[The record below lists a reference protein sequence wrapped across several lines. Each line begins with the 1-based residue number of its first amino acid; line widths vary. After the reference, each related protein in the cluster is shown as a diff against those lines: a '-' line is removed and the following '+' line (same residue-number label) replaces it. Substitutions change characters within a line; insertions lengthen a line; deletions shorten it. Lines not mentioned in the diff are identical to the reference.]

1 VPAGGLA
8 LVLMLIVLAAPPLRL
23 GAQSDRPRPTIV
35 VLNLR
40 FDGEHANVL
49 QPGDTAVVAAA
60 TSKLLATLRV
70 SELVSLVDSGA
81 VATAVAAAE
90 AGGNPCGN
98 DCAVAV
104 ARQLGA
110 GWVAK
115 GTISNLS
122 NLVWLLT
129 AELFDATT
137 GKPVL
142 ADSYEIKGDARVMA
156 PAGAH
161 VFAQRIE
168 KTIRGA
174 R

>member
-1 VPAGGLA
+1 VRATAVA
-8 LVLMLIVLAAPPLRL
+8 LVLLLLLVDTLPPRL
-23 GAQSDRPRPTIV
+23 GAQGAGPRPAIV
-35 VLNLR
+35 VVNLR

-49 QPGDTAVVAAA
+49 GPGDTAVVAAA
-60 TSKLLATLRV
+60 TSRLLATLR
-70 SELVSLVDSGA
+70 DSSVVA
-81 VATAVAAAE
+81 VAVAAAE

-98 DCAVAV
+98 ECALAV
-104 ARQLGA
+104 ARRLGA
-110 GWVAK
+110 RWVAK

-129 AELFDATT
+129 AELFDATS

-142 ADSYEIKGDARVMA
+142 ADSYEIKGDARIMA

-161 VFAQRIE
+161 VFAQRVE
-168 KTIRGA
+168 KTIGGA

>member
-1 VPAGGLA
+1 MPAGRSA
-8 LVLMLIVLAAPPLRL
+8 LVLTLLLVGAHPLRL
-23 GAQSDRPRPTIV
+23 RAQSDGPRPAIV
-35 VLNLR
+35 VVNLR

-60 TSKLLATLRV
+60 TSKLLATLRA
-70 SELVSLVDSGA
+70 SELVTLVDSSA

-98 DCAVAV
+98 ECAVAV

-110 GWVAK
+110 RWVAK
-115 GTISNLS
+115 GTVSNLS

-142 ADSYEIKGDARVMA
+142 ADSYEIKGDASRMA

-161 VFAQRIE
+161 VFAQRVE
-168 KTIRGA
+168 KTIGGA

>member
-1 VPAGGLA
+1 MRAVVIPVLLATLAGGLA
-8 LVLMLIVLAAPPLRL
+8 
-23 GAQSDRPRPTIV
+23 AQSGVPRPTVI

-49 QPGDTAVVAAA
+49 QATDTAVVAAA
-60 TSKLLATLRV
+60 TSKLLATLRA
-70 SELVSLVDSGA
+70 SALVTLVDSSA
-81 VATAVAAAE
+81 VAAAVAAAE
-90 AGGNPCGN
+90 AGGDPCGN
-98 DCAVAV
+98 ACAVAV

-110 GWVAK
+110 RWVAK

-142 ADSYEIKGDARVMA
+142 ADSYEIKGDARIMA
-156 PAGAH
+156 PGGAH
-161 VFAQRIE
+161 VFAQRVE
-168 KTIRGA
+168 KTIGGA
-174 R
+174 P

>member
-1 VPAGGLA
+1 VRATAVA
-8 LVLMLIVLAAPPLRL
+8 LVLLLLLVDTLPPRL
-23 GAQSDRPRPTIV
+23 GAQSAGPRPAIV
-35 VLNLR
+35 VVNLR

-49 QPGDTAVVAAA
+49 GPGDTAVVAAA
-60 TSKLLATLRV
+60 TSRLLATLRA
-70 SELVSLVDSGA
+70 SELVTLVDSSVVA
-81 VATAVAAAE
+81 VAVAAAE

-98 DCAVAV
+98 ECALAV
-104 ARQLGA
+104 ARRLGA
-110 GWVAK
+110 RWVAK

-129 AELFDATT
+129 AELFDATS

-142 ADSYEIKGDARVMA
+142 ADSYEIKGDARIMA

-161 VFAQRIE
+161 VFAQRVE
-168 KTIRGA
+168 KTIGGA

>member
-1 VPAGGLA
+1 MHAGGVA
-8 LVLMLIVLAAPPLRL
+8 LLVMLVSVTAPPLV
-23 GAQSDRPRPTIV
+23 AQSGQPRPAIV
-35 VLNLR
+35 VVNLR

-49 QPGDTAVVAAA
+49 QASDTAVVAAA
-60 TSKLLATLRV
+60 TSRLLATLRA
-70 SELVSLVDSGA
+70 SELVTLVDSSVVA
-81 VATAVAAAE
+81 VAVAAAE

-98 DCAVAV
+98 ECALAV
-104 ARQLGA
+104 ARRLGA
-110 GWVAK
+110 RWVAK

-129 AELFDATT
+129 AELFDATS

-142 ADSYEIKGDARVMA
+142 ADSYEIKGDARIMA

-161 VFAQRIE
+161 VFAQRVE
-168 KTIRGA
+168 KTIGGA